1 MKVKEAS
8 FSFEKVFDKPNCC
21 EDTLVKIDPSYIP
34 CFVKQGVNTKHII
47 ESMFEQAKR
56 QNCAEILMEKS
67 FSEFKFS
74 QEGFFKR
81 FLEMTDFIFKKYV
94 NSLVLFKHYNFD
106 GERKERLYAYVLEKI
121 DSKQFYP
128 FDFEYT
134 EYFFPKN
141 IPTLNNAFMPVY
153 QLFEKYY
160 TTDKAGKLFD
170 VIVNKNK
177 EFSDRCRGEMLGIND
192 KVSMKD
198 FLPTAM
204 EIFKKN
210 ASIVEVNEEF
220 FKTNIN
226 LEAEEQL
233 TREIYDDFEQ
243 VKQDYKK
250 LYAFINKSRDAYL
263 DLDNAT
269 DVYAAERIF
278 MNIITELCGYH
289 LLAFQAKLDCANA
302 CFKQSYTI
310 IGQAYSICKDTDA
323 SKQVHEA
330 AEFAFKRSI
339 VENPTDKYDDIV
351 DKEYESLKFEKLLTD
366 CCIREAMI
374 IAEGVNVEDRLE
386 SLHEGVVESIL
397 NFLKKVKNTIALYFN
412 KFTQWFDKYTAST
425 KTYLEKYK
433 DLITKNKLAGFEP
446 VEIQDYETGMKRLK
460 EQLDL
465 TELQNKVN
473 DIAQAK
479 PAAGDQGGAADQG
492 AGAGNGNTGN
502 GNAEGNNGNNN
513 ANNNSN
519 NANNEDVTDADELAI
534 YKALIKDYEP
544 KDKNGNAVSFDDFCK
559 NYFLGGEETIT
570 KDPDTFN
577 VQEMYN
583 FCYNTNDLIEVL
595 KSDQS
600 KASNFLDAL
609 ANETRKVTD
618 TIKANEEKEAAAKQK
633 TNNQGQSSENSSAI
647 LPYGAHTLVLSE
659 LGMGKVTKASNAA
672 QAAGGNKDV
681 QSSLKNASSDKLN
694 AAKKAIQGLPT
705 QEGHPGSKELEKRV
719 KVFNKMASAVQSYLK
734 GKSIAAE
741 TICSD
746 YMKLMKISVTYY
758 ISQSNKEQ

>member
-94 NSLVLFKHYNFD
+94 DSLVLFKHYNFD
-106 GERKERLYAYVLEKI
+106 NERKERLYDYVLKKI
-121 DSKQFYP
+121 DEKQFYP

-134 EYFFPKN
+134 EFVFPKN
-141 IPTLNNAFMPVY
+141 IPTLNNAFTPVY
-153 QLFEKYY
+153 QTFEKYY

-177 EFSDRCRGEMLGIND
+177 DFADRCRGEMLGIDD

-204 EIFKKN
+204 NIFKKDS
-210 ASIVEVNEEF
+210 SIVNIDEAF
-220 FKTNIN
+220 FKNNID
-226 LEAEEQL
+226 LKAEEELVQD
-233 TREIYDDFEQ
+233 IYDDFEQ

-250 LYAFINKSRDAYL
+250 LYQFINKSRDAYL
-263 DLDNAT
+263 DLDNAS

-278 MNIITELCGYH
+278 MNTILELCCYH
-289 LLAFQAKLDCANA
+289 LLAFQAKLDCANEY
-302 CFKQSYTI
+302 FKQSYSI
-310 IGQAYSICKDTDA
+310 ILQAYNICQDTDA
-323 SKQVHEA
+323 TNRVHEA

-446 VEIQDYETGMKRLK
+446 VEIQDYDTGMKRLK

-465 TELQNKVN
+465 TELESKVN
-473 DIAQAK
+473 AIANQTQAT
-479 PAAGDQGGAADQG
+479 PPGGSGDTGKGTNNSGSGED
-492 AGAGNGNTGN
+492 AGANKGN
-502 GNAEGNNGNNN
+502 E
-513 ANNNSN
+513 
-519 NANNEDVTDADELAI
+519 ANNEDLTDNDELAI
-534 YKALIKDYEP
+534 YQALIKDYKP
-544 KDKNGNAVSFDDFCK
+544 QDKNGNDVSFDDFCK
-559 NYFLGGEETIT
+559 NYFLGGEDTIT

-583 FCYNTNDLIEVL
+583 FCYNTKDLIEVL

-600 KASNFLDAL
+600 KASNFLDVL
-609 ANETRKVTD
+609 SNETRKATD
-618 TIKANEEKEAAAKQK
+618 AIKTKEKEEAAAKQ
-633 TNNQGQSSENSSAI
+633 QGQESHNNAADLSF
-647 LPYGAHTLVLSE
+647 GANTLVLSE
-659 LGMGKVTKASNAA
+659 LGMGKVTQISNDA
-672 QAAGGNKDV
+672 QAAKDNSQV
-681 QSSLKNASSDKLN
+681 QSSLKNASSDNLN
-694 AAKKAIQGLPT
+694 AAKKKIQGLPE
-705 QEGHPGSKELEKRV
+705 QKPEDRPGSKEMEKRV
-719 KVFNKMASAVQSYLK
+719 KAFNKMASAVQSYIR
-734 GKSIAAE
+734 GKSVAAE

-746 YMKLMKISVTYY
+746 YMKLMKISVSYY
-758 ISQSNKEQ
+758 ISQSNKEK

>member
-56 QNCAEILMEKS
+56 RNCAEILTEKS

-94 NSLVLFKHYNFD
+94 DSIVLFKHYNFD
-106 GERKERLYAYVLEKI
+106 DERKKRLYDYVLKKI
-121 DSKQFYP
+121 DEKQFYP

-134 EYFFPKN
+134 EFVFPKN

-153 QLFEKYY
+153 QTFEKYY
-160 TTDKAGKLFD
+160 TTDKAGKIFD
-170 VIVNKNK
+170 IIVNKNK
-177 EFSDRCRGEMLGIND
+177 DFADRCRGEMLGIDNG
-192 KVSMKD
+192 VSMKD

-204 EIFKKN
+204 GIFKKDS
-210 ASIVEVNEEF
+210 SIVNIDEDF
-220 FKTNIN
+220 FTKRLN
-226 LEAEEQL
+226 LESEEQL
-233 TREIYDDFEQ
+233 VREIYDDFEQ

-250 LYAFINKSRDAYL
+250 LYVFINKSRDAYL
-263 DLDNAT
+263 DLDNAS

-278 MNIITELCGYH
+278 MNTILELCCYH
-289 LLAFQAKLDCANA
+289 LLAFQAKLDCANEY
-302 CFKQSYTI
+302 FKQSYSI
-310 IGQAYSICKDTDA
+310 IAQAYTICQDTDA
-323 SKQVHEA
+323 SNRVHEA

-446 VEIQDYETGMKRLK
+446 VEIQDYDTGMKRLK

-465 TELQNKVN
+465 TELEAKVN
-473 DIAQAK
+473 EIANQTQAT
-479 PAAGDQGGAADQG
+479 PPGGGNGGNGEKG
-492 AGAGNGNTGN
+492 AGA
-502 GNAEGNNGNNN
+502 NNGNE
-513 ANNNSN
+513 
-519 NANNEDVTDADELAI
+519 ANNEDLTDNDELAI
-534 YKALIKDYEP
+534 YQALIKDYKP
-544 KDKNGNAVSFDDFCK
+544 QDKNGNDVSFDDFCK
-559 NYFLGGEETIT
+559 NYFLGGEDTIT

-583 FCYNTNDLIEVL
+583 FCYNTKDLIEVL

-600 KASNFLDAL
+600 KASNFLDVL
-609 ANETRKVTD
+609 SNETRKATD
-618 TIKANEEKEAAAKQK
+618 AIKTKEKEEAAAKQPD
-633 TNNQGQSSENSSAI
+633 QQSEATLSF
-647 LPYGAHTLVLSE
+647 GANTLVLSE
-659 LGMGKVTKASNAA
+659 LGMGKVTQISNAA
-672 QAAGGNKDV
+672 QAAGDNNQV

-694 AAKKAIQGLPT
+694 AAKKKIQGLPE
-705 QEGHPGSKELEKRV
+705 QDPDNRPNSKEMEKRV
-719 KVFNKMASAVQSYLK
+719 KAFNKMASAVQSYIR
-734 GKSIAAE
+734 GKSVAAE

-758 ISQSNKEQ
+758 ISQSNKEK

>member
-56 QNCAEILMEKS
+56 RNCAEILTEKS

-94 NSLVLFKHYNFD
+94 DSIVLFKHYNFD
-106 GERKERLYAYVLEKI
+106 DERKKRLYDYVLKKI
-121 DSKQFYP
+121 DEKQFYP

-134 EYFFPKN
+134 EFVFPKN

-153 QLFEKYY
+153 QTFEKYY
-160 TTDKAGKLFD
+160 TTDKAGKIFD
-170 VIVNKNK
+170 IIVNKNK
-177 EFSDRCRGEMLGIND
+177 DFADRCRGEMLGIDNG
-192 KVSMKD
+192 VSMKD

-204 EIFKKN
+204 GIFKKDS
-210 ASIVEVNEEF
+210 SIVNIDEDF
-220 FKTNIN
+220 FTKRLN
-226 LEAEEQL
+226 LESEKQL
-233 TREIYDDFEQ
+233 VREIYDDFEQ

-250 LYAFINKSRDAYL
+250 LYIFINKSRDAYL
-263 DLDNAT
+263 DLDNAS

-278 MNIITELCGYH
+278 MNTILELCCYH
-289 LLAFQAKLDCANA
+289 LLAFQAKLDCANEY
-302 CFKQSYTI
+302 FKQSYSI
-310 IGQAYSICKDTDA
+310 IAQAYTICQDTDA
-323 SKQVHEA
+323 SNRVHEA

-446 VEIQDYETGMKRLK
+446 VEIQDYDTGMKRLK

-465 TELQNKVN
+465 TELENKVN
-473 DIAQAK
+473 AIASGTLKEEANAGGTDGGTNNGGSGEK
-479 PAAGDQGGAADQG
+479 AAGANK
-492 AGAGNGNTGN
+492 GN
-502 GNAEGNNGNNN
+502 E
-513 ANNNSN
+513 
-519 NANNEDVTDADELAI
+519 ANNEDLTDTDELAI
-534 YKALIKDYEP
+534 YQALIKDYSP
-544 KDKNGNAVSFDDFCK
+544 QDKNGNDVSFDDFCK
-559 NYFLGGEETIT
+559 NYFLGGEDTIT

-583 FCYNTNDLIEVL
+583 FCYNTKDLIEVL

-600 KASNFLDAL
+600 KASNFLDVL
-609 ANETRKVTD
+609 SNETRKATD
-618 TIKANEEKEAAAKQK
+618 AIKTKEKEEAAAKQ
-633 TNNQGQSSENSSAI
+633 TGQESHNNAATLSF
-647 LPYGAHTLVLSE
+647 GANTLVLSE
-659 LGMGKVTKASNAA
+659 LGMGKVTQISNAA
-672 QAAGGNKDV
+672 QAAGDNNQV

-694 AAKKAIQGLPT
+694 AAKKKIQGLPE
-705 QEGHPGSKELEKRV
+705 QKPDNRPGSKEMEKRV
-719 KVFNKMASAVQSYLK
+719 KAFNKMASAVQSYIR
-734 GKSIAAE
+734 GKSVAAE

>member
-74 QEGFFKR
+74 QEGLFKR

-94 NSLVLFKHYNFD
+94 DSLVLFKHYNFD
-106 GERKERLYAYVLEKI
+106 NERKERLYDYVLKKI
-121 DSKQFYP
+121 DEKQFYP

-134 EYFFPKN
+134 EFVFPKN
-141 IPTLNNAFMPVY
+141 IPTLSNAFIPVY
-153 QLFEKYY
+153 QMFEKYY
-160 TTDKAGKLFD
+160 TTDKAGKIFS

-177 EFSDRCRGEMLGIND
+177 DFSDRCRGEMLGIDNG
-192 KVSMKD
+192 VSMKD
-198 FLPTAM
+198 FLPTTM
-204 EIFKKN
+204 SIFKKDSSVVN
-210 ASIVEVNEEF
+210 IDEVF
-220 FKTNIN
+220 FKTRVN
-226 LEAEEQL
+226 LQSEEQL
-233 TREIYDDFEQ
+233 TKEIYDDFEQ

-250 LYAFINKSRDAYL
+250 LYQFINKSRDLYL
-263 DLDNAT
+263 DLDNAS

-278 MNIITELCGYH
+278 MNTITELCCYH
-289 LLAFQAKLDCANA
+289 LLAFQAKLDCANEY
-302 CFKQSYTI
+302 FKQSYSI
-310 IGQAYSICKDTDA
+310 ILQAYNICQDTDA
-323 SKQVHEA
+323 TNRVHEA

-351 DKEYESLKFEKLLTD
+351 DKEYDSLKFEKLLTD

-386 SLHEGVVESIL
+386 SLHEGVIGSIL
-397 NFLKKVKNTIALYFN
+397 SFLKKVKDNIVLYFN
-412 KFTQWFDKYTAST
+412 KFSQWFDKYTAST

-465 TELQNKVN
+465 TELENKVN
-473 DIAQAK
+473 EIANAK
-479 PAAGDQGGAADQG
+479 PA
-492 AGAGNGNTGN
+492 
-502 GNAEGNNGNNN
+502 NAPAEAGNNN
-513 ANNNSN
+513 ANDEDLTDE
-519 NANNEDVTDADELAI
+519 NETAI
-534 YKALIKDYEP
+534 YQALIKDYKP
-544 KDKNGNAVSFDDFCK
+544 KDKNGDVSFDEFCK
-559 NYFLGGEETIT
+559 NYFLGGEETIS
-570 KDPDTFN
+570 KDPDAFN

-600 KASNFLDAL
+600 KATNFLNVL
-609 ANETRKVTD
+609 SNETRKATS
-618 TIKANEEKEAAAKQK
+618 TIKSNEEKAAADKGGQQETKEVQKNEAAL
-633 TNNQGQSSENSSAI
+633 SF
-647 LPYGAHTLVLSE
+647 GAHTLVLSE
-659 LGMGKVTKASNAA
+659 LGMGKVKQISNDA
-672 QAAGGNKDV
+672 QAAINNTNV
-681 QSSLKNASSDKLN
+681 QSSLKNASSDNLN
-694 AAKKAIQGLPT
+694 AAKKKIQGLP
-705 QEGHPGSKELEKRV
+705 EEKDHPDSKEMEKRV
-719 KVFNKMASAVQSYLK
+719 KVFNKMASAVQSYIRC
-734 GKSIAAE
+734 KSVAAE

-746 YMKLMKISVTYY
+746 YMKLIKISVSYY
-758 ISQSNKEQ
+758 VSQSNKE

>member
-56 QNCAEILMEKS
+56 QNCAEILTEKS

-94 NSLVLFKHYNFD
+94 DSLVLFKHYNFD
-106 GERKERLYAYVLEKI
+106 NERKERLYDYVLKKI
-121 DSKQFYP
+121 DEKQFYP

-134 EYFFPKN
+134 EFVFPKN

-153 QLFEKYY
+153 QTFEKYY
-160 TTDKAGKLFD
+160 TTDKAGKIFD

-177 EFSDRCRGEMLGIND
+177 DFADRCRGEMLGIDD

-204 EIFKKN
+204 NIFKKDS
-210 ASIVEVNEEF
+210 SIVNIDEDF
-220 FKTNIN
+220 FKTNID
-226 LEAEEQL
+226 LKAEKQL
-233 TREIYDDFEQ
+233 VQDIYSDFEQ

-250 LYAFINKSRDAYL
+250 LYQFINKSRDAYL
-263 DLDNAT
+263 DLDNAS

-278 MNIITELCGYH
+278 MNTILELCCYH
-289 LLAFQAKLDCANA
+289 LLAFQAKLDCANEY
-302 CFKQSYTI
+302 FKQSYSI
-310 IGQAYSICKDTDA
+310 INQAYNICQDTDA
-323 SKQVHEA
+323 TKRVHEA

-351 DKEYESLKFEKLLTD
+351 GKEYDSLKFEKLLTD

-386 SLHEGVVESIL
+386 SLHEGVVKSII
-397 NFLKKVKNTIALYFN
+397 NFLKKVKDNIVLYFN
-412 KFTQWFDKYTAST
+412 KFSQWFDKYTAST

-465 TELQNKVN
+465 TELENKVN
-473 DIAQAK
+473 AIANAK
-479 PAAGDQGGAADQG
+479 PANAPAEAG
-492 AGAGNGNTGN
+492 GNT
-502 GNAEGNNGNNN
+502 NN
-513 ANNNSN
+513 ANDEDLTEE
-519 NANNEDVTDADELAI
+519 NETAI
-534 YKALIKDYEP
+534 YQALIKDYNP
-544 KDKNGNAVSFDDFCK
+544 KDKNGNDVSFDDFCK
-559 NYFLGGEETIT
+559 NYFLGGEETIS
-570 KDPDTFN
+570 KDPDAFN

-600 KASNFLDAL
+600 KATNFLNVL
-609 ANETRKVTD
+609 SNETRKATS
-618 TIKANEEKEAAAKQK
+618 TIKSNEEKAAADKGGQQETKEVQK
-633 TNNQGQSSENSSAI
+633 N
-647 LPYGAHTLVLSE
+647 GAALSFGANTLVLSE
-659 LGMGKVTKASNAA
+659 LGMGKVTTVSNNT
-672 QAAGGNKDV
+672 QAAIDNKNV
-681 QSSLKNASSDKLN
+681 QSSLKNASSDNLN
-694 AAKKAIQGLPT
+694 AAKKKIQGLPE
-705 QEGHPGSKELEKRV
+705 QDQHPNSKEMEKRV
-719 KVFNKMASAVQSYLK
+719 KAFNKMASAVQSYIRS
-734 GKSIAAE
+734 KSVAAE

-746 YMKLMKISVTYY
+746 YMKLIKISVSYY
-758 ISQSNKEQ
+758 VSQSNKE